1 MEWHGSKRALGVGR
15 CPSPFASMAEEAT
28 ATAEETAA
36 PAAEAGE
43 AKPQTLAEDQG
54 LSYAISLA
62 MREQYPEGCSVYVG
76 GLDGEDE
83 MYPEQLYEH
92 FKECGEVKRVCIKID
107 KFSGERLGHAYVDFA
122 DESQAEIAK
131 ALDGSEFLG
140 RNIKVDKKKSM
151 KGKGDENGTSWGWGM
166 GKKGKGDWGKGD
178 LGKASGGWWGG
189 GGPWWGGCVFSLRP
203 AHASCAAWI
212 TQVSVRQQGFC

>member
-1 MEWHGSKRALGVGR
+1 MVIIGCGDVPTNTDSSGGISFSRSPCAAALLR
-15 CPSPFASMAEEAT
+15 SRKLKNTSH
-28 ATAEETAA
+28 
-36 PAAEAGE
+36 AGE

-54 LSYAISLA
+54 LSYAISMA

-122 DESQAEIAK
+122 DESQAEE
-131 ALDGSEFLG
+131 G
-140 RNIKVDKKKSM
+140 
-151 KGKGDENGTSWGWGM
+151 
-166 GKKGKGDWGKGD
+166 
-178 LGKASGGWWGG
+178 
-189 GGPWWGGCVFSLRP
+189 
-203 AHASCAAWI
+203 
-212 TQVSVRQQGFC
+212 